1 MDADAGKM
9 RALRTWP
16 LVLLLAVAVVGVWLR
31 ESPAAAEN
39 PALSLDL
46 IASPSEVDAGDEVL
60 YTLTV
65 SNSAASDASSPR
77 IDVTLPDGFQYVP
90 GSAELAYDGA
100 TAPVPDPSESGQVLT
115 WTPASLPGA
124 RTESP
129 FGMHT
134 FVQDAWSD
142 TAYQLDRVREL
153 MGPGAF
159 VKQLCYRIT
168 PATSGPD
175 AAWVSF
181 VNGCYDR
188 GLVPVIRVAGTYD
201 GGAGHWVKPVP
212 PYDDMAQAFMRVVS
226 GLPRR
231 DGHLLY
237 VEIWNEPNLDLEWG
251 GQANPT
257 EYAQFLVAASAA
269 IRSLGDSRIVVMNAG
284 LSPGAAYSA
293 GGGYEWLDFI
303 DGMASVPGAL
313 EAFDV
318 WASHAYPGNR
328 PPEQNLHAG
337 NVTGYHELTVDAFRL
352 ELERL
357 AQHGRPGLDVLITE
371 TGYALGAC
379 DFCAIYGFPQIEE
392 ANRAEYMVRA
402 YRDWWNDWPELRGVC
417 PYQLKDPNGDWDE
430 WDWIGHQQ
438 YDAVRAMDKSVT
450 PVARVLTLTF
460 LATTPAS
467 GGTFTCD
474 ASVST
479 GNLGNVS
486 LVEGAPVTVTHW
498 PTPTPVPP
506 GECTEL
512 IDDGGFELGAWDIM
526 STAYEARYTTAPVRS
541 GDQALQ
547 AGVLD
552 DAPVVS
558 YSSAQQTVAI
568 PLTEE
573 EITLT
578 FWYWPLAE
586 LSTAG
591 LQYVVLLD
599 GQGQAVE
606 YLMWQRSNAQAWT
619 LAEHDLSDYAGQTLT
634 LRFGAHNGQANVDE
648 GLSTALV
655 VDDVSLRVCG
665 ASLAPQGEARMHLPR
680 ILREPTPS
688 PVPSPTPTATK
699 EVSSERDG
707 GVAVTVAES
716 DQDSQRVLEPLFDV
730 GLHAIGQPATDVA
743 YDLVRNRLMAA
754 IGARVHV
761 WDLGT
766 REQVWVRRLPAEPH
780 RLMVRPSDG
789 SIYAVL
795 PSRGEMHRFAP
806 DGKLLAVGEDLGRP
820 VAFVLAR
827 GRLWV
832 ADAQQGR
839 LVLLDDN
846 SLRMVHALRL
856 PGIPGPLAYVS
867 DLGRVLV
874 ALHETGHVLVLD
886 EATLEPAGMV
896 QLGGTGL
903 VSDLVAAEGT
913 PRVYATHALSGR
925 YGGISVLDGD
935 TVNVSRTLWGNPERS
950 LQGASALVVDAV
962 RGQVILRET
971 GAVRVL
977 DAISLE
983 EIDQVA
989 GAGYGM
995 PGALALDSASGTAFL
1010 SDSVGRMWMYGFA
1023 GALP

>member
-1 MDADAGKM
+1 MDAGARKM
-9 RALRTWP
+9 RPLRALP
-16 LVLLLAVAVVGVWLR
+16 LALLLALAAIGGRLG

-39 PALSLDL
+39 PSLSLRL
-46 IASPSEVDAGDEVL
+46 VASPAQVDAGDEVL

-65 SNSAASDASSPR
+65 TNSAASDGSSPC
-77 IDVTLPDGFQYVP
+77 IQVILPDGFQYVT
-90 GSAELAYDGA
+90 GSAGLAYDGA
-100 TAPVPDPSESGQVLT
+100 AAPLSDPSETGQTLT

-129 FGMHT
+129 FGIHT

-188 GLVPVIRVAGTYD
+188 GLVPVIRLAGNYD
-201 GGAGHWVKPVP
+201 GGAGYWAKPVP
-212 PYDDMAQAFMRVVS
+212 PYDDMAQAFRRVVA

-231 DGHLLY
+231 YGHLLY
-237 VEIWNEPNLDLEWG
+237 IEIWNEPNLDLEWG

-269 IRSLGDSRIVVMNAG
+269 IRSLGDARIVVMNGG
-284 LSPGAAYSA
+284 LSPGVAYSA
-293 GGGYEWLDFI
+293 GGGYDWLGFI

-357 AQHGRPGLDVLITE
+357 ALYGRSGVDVLITE

-379 DFCAIYGFPQIEE
+379 DFCAIYGLPQIEE
-392 ANRAEYMVRA
+392 ANRAEYVVRA
-402 YRDWWNDWPELRGVC
+402 YRDWWSSWPELRGVC
-417 PYQLKDPNGDWDE
+417 PYQLQDPNGDWDE

-438 YDAVRAMDKSVT
+438 YDAVRAMNKSVT
-450 PVARVLTLTF
+450 PAARVLTLTF
-460 LATTPAS
+460 RATAPAS
-467 GGTFTCD
+467 SGTFTCD
-474 ASVST
+474 ASVAT
-479 GNLGNVS
+479 GNLGSAS
-486 LVEGAPVTVTHW
+486 LSEVAPVTVSLQ

-506 GECTEL
+506 GQCTEL
-512 IDDGGFELGAWDIM
+512 IDDGSFEGGAWQIL
-526 STAYEARYTTAPVRS
+526 STAYEARYTTTPVRN
-541 GDQALQ
+541 GEQALQ
-547 AGVLD
+547 AGILD
-552 DAPVVS
+552 EPPVVS
-558 YSSAQQTVAI
+558 YSSAQQTVTV
-568 PLTEE
+568 PQTDQ
-573 EITLT
+573 EIILT

-599 GQGQAVE
+599 GEGQAIE

-619 LAEHDLSDYAGQTLT
+619 LAEYDLSSYAGQTLT
-634 LRFGAHNGQANVDE
+634 LRFGAHNSQANVDA

-655 VDDVSLRVCG
+655 VDDVSLQVCG
-665 ASLAPQGEARMHLPR
+665 ASLVPQGDPRVYLPHVMR
-680 ILREPTPS
+680 QPTLS
-688 PVPSPTPTATK
+688 LTAMPAATMQALS
-699 EVSSERDG
+699 EVSV
-707 GVAVTVAES
+707 VAVGS
-716 DQDSQRVLEPLFDV
+716 GQDSQRVLEPLFDLGV
-730 GLHAIGQPATDVA
+730 QGTGQPATDVA
-743 YDLVRNRLMAA
+743 YDETRKRLVAA
-754 IGARVHV
+754 IGARVRV

-766 REQVWVRRLPAEPH
+766 REQIWVRRLPAEPY
-780 RLMVRPSDG
+780 RVMVRPADG
-789 SIYAVL
+789 SVYAVL
-795 PSRGEMHRFAP
+795 PSRGEVHRFAP
-806 DGKLLAVGEDLGRP
+806 DGRLLAVGEGLGRP
-820 VAFVLAR
+820 VAFALVR

-832 ADAQQGR
+832 ADAEQRR
-839 LVLLDDN
+839 LVLLDGS
-846 SLRMVHALRL
+846 SLQTIHSLRL
-856 PGIPGPLAYVS
+856 PGIPGALAYVA
-867 DLGRVLV
+867 DMDRVFV
-874 ALHETGHVLVLD
+874 SLHETGHVLALD
-886 EATLEPAGMV
+886 EATLEPVGMA
-896 QLGGTGL
+896 QLGGVGL

-913 PRVYATHALSGR
+913 SSVYATHALSGR
-925 YGGISVLDGD
+925 YGGVSVLDAD
-935 TVNVSRTLWGNPERS
+935 AVSVSRTLWGNPERT
-950 LQGASALVVDAV
+950 LLGANALVVDAA
-962 RGQVILRET
+962 RGSVILRES

-977 DAISLE
+977 DAVTLE
-983 EIDQVA
+983 ETDRIT
-989 GAGYGM
+989 GASYGM

-1010 SDSVGRMWMYGFA
+1010 SDSVGRLWVYGFQ